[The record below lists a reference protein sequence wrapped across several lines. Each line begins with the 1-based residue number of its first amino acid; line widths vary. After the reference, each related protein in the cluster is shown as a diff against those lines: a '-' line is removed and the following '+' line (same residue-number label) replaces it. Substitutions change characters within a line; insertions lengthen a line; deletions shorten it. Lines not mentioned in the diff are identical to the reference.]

1 MEGFFAHNAYGFR
14 FTGEHQNKVVGLNSI
29 GYELQQEHSYQW
41 NGLTRN
47 ENNIFIF
54 QYTLKGQG
62 AIRIKNKTYTLNV
75 GDAFFVQVPSDHN
88 YYLPQASDEWEFL
101 YFTVF
106 GEEAS
111 RLFNQITKNHGHI
124 FTLPLHSE
132 PIKHIFKTLET
143 IETTGITNSYI
154 GSIAAYSFIMKCVE
168 YFEYGLKRPNDFPIS
183 IVKATQ
189 FIEKNYKQDI
199 TLEDIVEIS
208 KLSKY
213 HFTRQFKKYVN
224 ETPINYLTNIRI
236 TNALPYL
243 SQNNVTIDW
252 IAQEVGFRS
261 TNYFSKVFK
270 KKIGISPSKYRKDTT
285 MMSVNKIFTD

>member
-1 MEGFFAHNAYGFR
+1 MDEFFSHNAYGFK
-14 FTGEHQNKVVGLNSI
+14 FAGEHQNKVAGLYSI

-41 NGLTRN
+41 NGLKRN

-62 AIRIKNKTYTLNV
+62 AIRIKDRIFTLNA
-75 GDAFFVQVPSDHN
+75 GDAFFVQVPSDHK
-88 YYLPQASDEWEFL
+88 YYLPQGSNEWEFI

-106 GEEAS
+106 GDEAS
-111 RLFNQITKNHGHI
+111 RLFHNITTNHGHT
-124 FTLPLHSE
+124 FKLPLHSE
-132 PIKHIFKTLET
+132 PIKHIYKTLET

-154 GSIAAYSFIMKCVE
+154 GSTAAYTFIMKCIE
-168 YFEYGLKRPNDFPIS
+168 YFEYSIKRPNDYPIS
-183 IVKATQ
+183 IAKATQ
-189 FIEKNYKQDI
+189 YIEKNFKQDI

-208 KLSKY
+208 NLSKY

-236 TNALPYL
+236 NNALPYL
-243 SQNNVTIDW
+243 SQNNVSIDW

-270 KKIGISPSKYRKDTT
+270 KKIGISPSQYRKDTI